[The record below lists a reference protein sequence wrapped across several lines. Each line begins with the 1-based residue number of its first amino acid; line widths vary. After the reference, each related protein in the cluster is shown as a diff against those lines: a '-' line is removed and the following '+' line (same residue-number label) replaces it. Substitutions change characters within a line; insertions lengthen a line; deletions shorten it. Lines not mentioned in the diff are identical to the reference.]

1 MRTLLTA
8 LTALMLFATPVVA
21 GDLEDGV
28 AAYEVCNYQN
38 AYRLLKPLA
47 ERGNASTQAVIGWM
61 YRAGKGVPEDD
72 TNAVHWY
79 RKAAEQGHPG
89 GQVSL
94 GIMYNQGKGV
104 PEDDAKAVHWWRTS
118 ARPRI

>member
-8 LTALMLFATPVVA
+8 LTALMLFVTPLVA
-21 GDLEDGV
+21 GDLEDGI
-28 AAYEVCNYQN
+28 AAYEVGNYQN

-47 ERGNASTQAVIGWM
+47 ERGNASAQAVIGWM

-72 TNAVHWY
+72 T
-79 RKAAEQGHPG
+79 
-89 GQVSL
+89 
-94 GIMYNQGKGV
+94 
-104 PEDDAKAVHWWRTS
+104 KAVHWWRTS